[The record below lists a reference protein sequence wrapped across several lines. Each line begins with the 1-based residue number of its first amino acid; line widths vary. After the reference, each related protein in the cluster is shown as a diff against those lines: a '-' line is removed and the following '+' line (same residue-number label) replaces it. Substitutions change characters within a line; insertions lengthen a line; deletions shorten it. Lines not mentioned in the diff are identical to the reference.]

1 MLLSLSMT
9 PNDLLILALFTW
21 RLAYL
26 LVKES
31 GPFNLMGRL
40 RARTTIGGMLDCLYC
55 CSIWA
60 ALIGYVLLSTPLV
73 PIVYVGAASGLA
85 LLLHRYTGGEYS

>member
-1 MLLSLSMT
+1 MT
-9 PNDLLILALFTW
+9 PIDLLILTLFTW

-40 RARTTIGGMLDCLYC
+40 RARTTIGGLLECLYC
-55 CSIWA
+55 ASIWT
-60 ALIGYVLLSTPLV
+60 ALIGYGLLSTPLA
-73 PIVYVGAASGLA
+73 PIVYVGAASGGAMMLW
-85 LLLHRYTGGEYS
+85 RYTGGEHG